1 MFVCRYR
8 YTLEE
13 LHSLTT
19 AVHTKAEVYTTW
31 SQAVDNV
38 LEGFVQPRPGEC
50 VIVGGG
56 MIVMDHSGVVS

>member
-56 MIVMDHSGVVS
+56 MV